1 MWTENAMK
9 NETHN
14 PDGIEPRTQRLIS
27 RHLDGEL
34 SDLEAAELDSILSS
48 DPAARSLLAEYEAL
62 DRLAAEAL
70 RFDLAGVRPAAPRRS
85 HRGFW
90 IGAAS
95 AVLTAAAVLLLSFLL
110 PSSDGPRDRIAHSRP
125 FAPSER
131 RVPAVAPSRFVDYRD
146 ADFSPKRR
154 FGNVHR
160 DLIGIRGRNP
170 NVIYIFERQRQSSR
184 VVPVS
189 GDF

>member
-1 MWTENAMK
+1 MK
-9 NETHN
+9 NETNN
-14 PDGIEPRTQRLIS
+14 PNDAECRTERLIG
-27 RHLDGEL
+27 RRLDGEA
-34 SDLEAAELDSILSS
+34 SSQEAAELDAILSS
-48 DPAARSLLAEYEAL
+48 DPTARSLLAEYFEF
-62 DRLAAEAL
+62 DRRAAEAL
-70 RFDLAGVRPAAPRRS
+70 RVDLAGVRPTATRRQ

-95 AVLTAAAVLLLSFLL
+95 AVLTAAAVLLLSLLL
-110 PSSDGPRDRIAHSRP
+110 PNSSARPHRIAHSRP
-125 FAPSER
+125 FSPNDRS
-131 RVPAVAPSRFVDYRD
+131 VPAVVPSSFVDYRD
-146 ADFSPKRR
+146 ADFSPRQR

-160 DLIGIRGRNP
+160 DLIGIRGQNP

>member
-1 MWTENAMK
+1 MENEAY
-9 NETHN
+9 N
-14 PDGIEPRTQRLIS
+14 PDGVDPRTERLIC
-27 RHLDGEL
+27 RRLDGAL
-34 SDLEAAELDSILSS
+34 SEQDAAELGAILSS
-48 DPAARSLLAEYEAL
+48 DPVARNLLAEYTEL

-70 RFDLAGVRPAAPRRS
+70 RVDLNGVRRPARHRS

-95 AVLTAAAVLLLSFLL
+95 AVLTAAAVLLLSLLL
-110 PSSDGPRDRIAHSRP
+110 PNPDDRPGRVADSRP
-125 FAPSER
+125 FAPVER
-131 RVPAVAPSRFVDYRD
+131 RVPTIAPSRFVDYRE
-146 ADFSPKRR
+146 ADFAPKRR

-160 DLIGIRGRNP
+160 DLIGIQGRKP
-170 NVIYIFERQRQSSR
+170 NVVYIFERQRQSSR